1 MCMCALEVHWK
12 CKKLQ
17 QNVAL
22 LCEDAICDDLEIE
35 ILGKGFP
42 VNYLS
47 DRTELLDDSL
57 DFQTRAYGW
66 ECMFYVSMAAKT
78 RNTFPF
84 QKRRKTPRSR
94 EKTGRAPYAVCGP
107 GVIRARRAPNLD
119 TGLISI
125 PLAGCVIR
133 TSCAGADRCLINCKR
148 SPLVS
153 VAVRRDAQ

>member
-1 MCMCALEVHWK
+1 M
-12 CKKLQ
+12 
-17 QNVAL
+17 AL

-84 QKRRKTPRSR
+84 QKRRKTPRTQ
-94 EKTGRAPYAVCGP
+94 KKVVVHRAQCE
-107 GVIRARRAPNLD
+107 
-119 TGLISI
+119 
-125 PLAGCVIR
+125 
-133 TSCAGADRCLINCKR
+133 
-148 SPLVS
+148 
-153 VAVRRDAQ
+153 VRG